1 MKYLKTFGLVIL
13 YILIHLVV
21 MKTMEFTFYH
31 SPLWEIASF
40 KDVIGKNPHLPLI
53 ATYVITLLIYIIITK
68 PIKKKSIF
76 EYCRFKKI
84 SYKDTLI
91 VIFIGLGGLIFN
103 TSLINI
109 SFIDKAFPQFD
120 ELLSFNYE
128 SSSLIIGILTAVI
141 IGPLLEEFL
150 FRGLIFNELK
160 ETIPLIPSVLIS
172 AVLYGVIFMDI
183 PLMTFCFVAALLYTF
198 VYIQTN
204 SLLAVFVIDV
214 VETSGV
220 LISRRLGIES
230 VISNVGDIYMIPI
243 FLLSIVMVVSGCYYL
258 WKQKSKIN
266 KTYNRSE
273 HMSVR

>member
-1 MKYLKTFGLVIL
+1 MKYLKSFGLVIF
-13 YILIHLVV
+13 YILIHLAV
-21 MKTMEFTFYH
+21 MKSMEFTFYH
-31 SPLWEIASF
+31 SPLWEIESF
-40 KDVIGKNPHLPLI
+40 KEVIGKNPHIPLM
-53 ATYVITLLIYIIITK
+53 ATYLISILIYIIITK

-84 SYKDTLI
+84 SYKETLI

-103 TSLINI
+103 TSIINI

-128 SSSLIIGILTAVI
+128 SSSLIIGILTVVI

-160 ETIPLIPSVLIS
+160 ESISLVPSVLIS

-183 PLMTFCFVAALLYTF
+183 PLMTFCFVAALLYIF

-204 SLLAVFVIDV
+204 SLLAVFVIEI
-214 VETSGV
+214 VETLGV

-230 VISNVGDIYMIPI
+230 VISDVGDIYMIPV
-243 FLLSIVMVVSGCYYL
+243 FLLSIVWIVGGCYYL
-258 WKQKSKIN
+258 WKQKSHMTNAHN
-266 KTYNRSE
+266 KSQ